1 MTDETD
7 DRPDE
12 SGSTDAMMDAL
23 LADLLADARRV
34 DEIVGP
40 GFRERLLASFDDH
53 QRRRRRNRLSLS
65 LFADAFGW
73 RALSR
78 PLASAGILA
87 GLCATGFIAGAAASP
102 GDRETYAELA
112 ASLDQSFGYSEEDA
126 SWAEE

>member
-1 MTDETD
+1 MTDEKE
-7 DRPDE
+7 DRLDKGGP
-12 SGSTDAMMDAL
+12 TDAMMDAL
-23 LADLLADARRV
+23 LADLLADVRRV

-53 QRRRRRNRLSLS
+53 QRRRRNRLSLS

-102 GDRETYAELA
+102 SDRETYAELA